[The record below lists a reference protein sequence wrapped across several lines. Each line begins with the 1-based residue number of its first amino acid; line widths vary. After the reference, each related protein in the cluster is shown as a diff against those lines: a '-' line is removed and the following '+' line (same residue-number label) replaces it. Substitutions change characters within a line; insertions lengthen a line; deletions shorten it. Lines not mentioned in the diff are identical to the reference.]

1 MADRITITFG
11 AETREVEVAGRKMS
25 DVLKDTEDA
34 LEDVGATG
42 EDSLDKVT
50 KSADDATE
58 STDKLGSG
66 VGGELTDAFGKFDG
80 TANGALE
87 SVADGLGGLAAL
99 IPGVGGLIGAGV
111 GAALTEGVH
120 AFTADLDKQAKESE
134 DRIQSMYDAFIDS
147 GQNYFTEAQKID
159 AIGKLTADTEKLG
172 QAQKIAADLGVEV
185 QQVILAQVEAGN
197 DRYNIQQL
205 INEQIQAEYQIGRE
219 TGEVDSNRIVRLNQ
233 IKASFQDLTAEQQK
247 SIEQAEINRAAVEL
261 VTGQHI
267 ATNEEIQKTNKLLAE
282 TPKEIGTKL
291 VVDTSGLDEIER
303 TPRRVRVDLYDQYGR
318 ALK

>member
-1 MADRITITFG
+1 MVDRIVINFG

-25 DVLKDTEDA
+25 DVLKDTEAA
-34 LEDVGATG
+34 LDDVGATG

-50 KSADDATE
+50 KSADEATE

-80 TANGALE
+80 TANGELE

-120 AFTADLDKQAKESE
+120 AFTADLDAQAKASE
-134 DRIQSMYDAFIDS
+134 DRIQNMYDAFVES
-147 GQNYFTEAQKID
+147 GLDYYTETQKAD
-159 AIGKLTADTEKLG
+159 AIGEITKDTEKL
-172 QAQKIAADLGVEV
+172 AAAYKTAGDLGISVQEV
-185 QQVILAQVEAGN
+185 LLAQVEAGK
-197 DRYNIQQL
+197 DRYDILQL
-205 INEQIQAEYQIGRE
+205 INQEVQAEYQKGRE
-219 TGEVDSNRIVRLNQ
+219 TGEVDSNRIVLLNNLKLQ
-233 IKASFQDLTAEQQK
+233 FQALTVEQQK
-247 SIEQAEINRAAVEL
+247 STDAAEVYRSTVEL
-261 VTGQHI
+261 VTGQHQ
-267 ATNEEIQKTNKLLAE
+267 ATNEEIQIQNRLLAE
-282 TPKEIGTKL
+282 TPAEIGTKL